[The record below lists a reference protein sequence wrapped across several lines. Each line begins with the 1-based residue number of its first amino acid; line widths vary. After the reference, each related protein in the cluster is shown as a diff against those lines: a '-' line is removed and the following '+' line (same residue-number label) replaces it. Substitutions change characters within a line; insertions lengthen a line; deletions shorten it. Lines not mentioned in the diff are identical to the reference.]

1 MSPGLISRNGD
12 LRRLRDE
19 GYEVDASNGYLLV
32 SHVPYVNAKK
42 QVAYGTLI
50 STLDLAGDSTVKPT
64 THVALWAGDYPCDSK
79 GSQLVNLVNNP
90 NVHEKIRDGLEAT
103 YSFSQKPAEG
113 YEDYYQKMT
122 AYVQIL
128 EGEARVLEPNATAQT
143 FPVISLTEEES
154 VFCYLD
160 SASSRAGITAINEKL
175 KKDRIAIAGLGG
187 TGAYVLDFVAKTL
200 VGEIHLFDG
209 DTFLQHNAFRSPGAP
224 SCDDLKKKPTK
235 VAWFAENYS
244 RMRRKI
250 IPHPQYINETNIAEL
265 KPMDFVF
272 LCLDKGGPKRN
283 IVDYLVENKIPFI
296 DVGMGLNIQDGALG
310 GLVRVTTSTPSFH
323 DHLTRR
329 IPFSDGEDN
338 EYSRNIQIAD
348 MNALNAALA
357 VVKWK
362 KIWGF
367 YIDLGKEHNTVYGVS
382 TNLVTNEDVPNE
394 TKADQT

>member
-1 MSPGLISRNGD
+1 MSLGLISRNGD

-19 GYEVDASNGYLLV
+19 GYEVEVSNGYLLV
-32 SHVPYVNAKK
+32 GHVPYVNSKK
-42 QVAYGTLI
+42 QVAYGTLV
-50 STLDLAGDSTVKPT
+50 STLDLASDSTVKPT

-79 GSQLVNLVNNP
+79 GSQLLNLVNNP
-90 NVHEKIRDGLEAT
+90 NVHEKIRDGLEVT
-103 YSFSQKPAEG
+103 HSFSQKPAEG

-122 AYVQIL
+122 AYVRIL
-128 EGEARVLEPNATAQT
+128 EGEARVLEPNMTAQT
-143 FPVISLTEEES
+143 FPIISLTEEES
-154 VFCYLD
+154 IFCYLD
-160 SASSRAGITAINEKL
+160 SASSRAGITIINEKL
-175 KKDRIAIAGLGG
+175 KKDRIAIVGLGG
-187 TGAYVLDFVAKTL
+187 TGAYVLEFVAKTL
-200 VGEIHLFDG
+200 VREIHLFDG

-224 SCDDLKKKPTK
+224 SCDDLERKPTK
-235 VAWFAENYS
+235 VEWFAENYS

-250 IPHPQYINETNIAEL
+250 IPHPQYINETSIAEL

-296 DVGMGLNIQDGALG
+296 DVGMGLNIQEGALG
-310 GLVRVTTSTPSFH
+310 GLVRVTTCTSSFH
-323 DHLTRR
+323 DHWTRR

-338 EYSRNIQIAD
+338 EYSRNIQIAE

-357 VVKWK
+357 VIKWK

-367 YIDLGKEHNTVYGVS
+367 YIDLGEEHNTVYGVS